1 MSRSH
6 RCGCGVKSHR
16 PIMIYL
22 TKLQSSYWSNLC
34 PMALADEF
42 WHFDWEKPCYS
53 RGMTKAIDWVIGFQ
67 TCQLSLIQSEIEAI
81 APSKIRPQRIRVR
94 KLPQI
99 SLWPSVYMLLS
110 LRWTKLWKKNDLVF
124 LNLISIIAP
133 SENGTGPGLL
143 AVEWHY
149 LALNLLAKPLS
160 RP

>member
-99 SLWPSVYMLLS
+99 SLWPSVNMLLS
-110 LRWTKLWKKNDLVF
+110 LIEMNKVMKKIPYVF
-124 LNLISIIAP
+124 LNLISIAP
-133 SENGTGPGLL
+133 SEIGTGLL

-149 LALNLLAKPLS
+149 LTLNLLPKPLS